1 MKNNNTKFV
10 KNMENV
16 ENNENAKFIDKH
28 IKYLEYRKEWIK
40 ENKDKVN
47 NKYARARYLKKLIDF
62 GDEYRTN

>member
-28 IKYLEYRKEWIK
+28 IKYLEYRKE
-40 ENKDKVN
+40 
-47 NKYARARYLKKLIDF
+47 
-62 GDEYRTN
+62 